1 MSSRDEA
8 VLSVLWKQSV
18 VYFPCV
24 VGHGL
29 TGQARSKA
37 SDIEL
42 AQSVRFFSTVY
53 SSCATFR
60 GWRGIYLLLLRGA
73 YHFFLTI

>member
-37 SDIEL
+37 SDIVP

-53 SSCATFR
+53 SSCAFFSRLAGQLSLTFT
-60 GWRGIYLLLLRGA
+60 GNAL
-73 YHFFLTI
+73 FFRLI

>member
-37 SDIEL
+37 SDIVL

-60 GWRGIYLLLLRGA
+60 GWLGIYLLLLRGA